1 VKWLLDTNV
10 ISEGVRKRPNAK
22 VMAWM
27 SAEESRDTT
36 ISVVTLAELR
46 DGAATVRDQ
55 AKRRQLGEWID
66 TEIVNSFGDRTL
78 PLTTEIL
85 MDWLGIS
92 RRLRAKGTTREPA
105 DLLIAATA
113 RVHEL
118 VVVTRNAR
126 HFAST
131 GVVVYDPWNDET
143 HRTEPA

>member
-27 SAEESRDTT
+27 SAEESRDTA